1 MKCPKCQ
8 TENPNTARFCA
19 GCGSPLQAP
28 RAAAPRSSTGLRC
41 AKCGTN
47 NPPGSV
53 FCESCGNRLA
63 PPATPRTSA
72 RPQPAAA
79 PAASA
84 TASRTAVAATEEKQ
98 PTSGAWWLLPI
109 VLAWIGGLIGFVVI
123 REKDKKKANGLLVL
137 GIVMTFAWPVIWFA
151 LAALLS
157 FPAFTNFSY

>member
-1 MKCPKCQ
+1 MICPKCR
-8 TENPNTARFCA
+8 TDNPANARFCA

-41 AKCGTN
+41 ASCGAN

-63 PPATPRTSA
+63 QPAPARASA

-84 TASRTAVAATEEKQ
+84 VVSRTTTATTEEKQ
-98 PTSGAWWLLPI
+98 LTSGAWWLLPI
-109 VLAWIGGLIGFVVI
+109 VLAWIGGLIGFVVV
-123 REKDKKKANGLLVL
+123 REKDKKKANGLLLL
-137 GIVMTFAWPVIWFA
+137 GIIMTFAWPMIWMA
-151 LAALLS
+151 IAAALNAS
-157 FPAFTNFSY
+157 FFDF